1 MANLKTNYKDYIAD
15 GSKKVKLV
23 ETGTGTNTYEIT
35 DATVYSTEGDA
46 IGASDINAIT
56 TAINTNT
63 TNYNTLKTDFDKLS
77 DKYHSESAANTTYFN
92 ALNTEINKL
101 KTKYNDDFYTN
112 TTNAVEKFT
121 NQEFTSIKNLS
132 VTNSTPTQ
140 MSSFCNWDTKNQ
152 YGYKVVIPATGV
164 SVNSIIQNIVM
175 TDTLLEVIA
184 PYIKTI
190 NNGLELYTKDATPVT
205 GTIIDLVISGNGS
218 STNPS

>member
-1 MANLKTNYKDYIAD
+1 MANLKTNYTDYIAN

-63 TNYNTLKTDFDKLS
+63 TTYKTLKNDFDKLSYKYNILKTDFD
-77 DKYHSESAANTTYFN
+77 
-92 ALNTEINKL
+92 KL

-121 NQEFTSIKNLS
+121 NQKFTSLKNLS

-140 MSSFCNWDTKNQ
+140 MSSFCDWDTKNQ
-152 YGYKVVIPATGV
+152 YGYEVVIPATGV

-184 PYIKTI
+184 PYITTI
-190 NNGLELYTKDATPVT
+190 NNGLVLYTKDATPVT

-218 STNPS
+218 STSAS

>member
-1 MANLKTNYKDYIAD
+1 MAKLKTNYKDYIAD

-63 TNYNTLKTDFDKLS
+63 TNFNKF
-77 DKYHSESAANTTYFN
+77 SENYYSEAATNTTNFN
-92 ALNTEINKL
+92 AINIEINKL

>member
-1 MANLKTNYKDYIAD
+1 MAKLKTDYKDYIAD

-63 TNYNTLKTDFDKLS
+63 TNYNTLNNETEKVSYKIHKL
-77 DKYHSESAANTTYFN
+77 E
-92 ALNTEINKL
+92 
-101 KTKYNDDFYTN
+101 TKYNDDFYTN

-140 MSSFCNWDTKNQ
+140 MSSFCDWDTKNQ

-184 PYIKTI
+184 PYITTI
-190 NNGLELYTKDATPVT
+190 NNGLVLYTKDATPVT

>member
-1 MANLKTNYKDYIAD
+1 MAKLKTNYKDYIAD

-63 TNYNTLKTDFDKLS
+63 TNFNKFS
-77 DKYHSESAANTTYFN
+77 EKYYSEAATNTTNFN

-121 NQEFTSIKNLS
+121 NQEFTSLKNLS

-140 MSSFCNWDTKNQ
+140 MSSFCDWDTKNQ

-184 PYIKTI
+184 PYITTI
-190 NNGLELYTKDATPVT
+190 NNSLVLYTKDATPVT

>member
-1 MANLKTNYKDYIAD
+1 MANLKTDYKDYIAD

-35 DATVYSTEGDA
+35 DATAYSTEGDA

-63 TNYNTLKTDFDKLS
+63 TNYKLLNNE
-77 DKYHSESAANTTYFN
+77 SEKVSYK
-92 ALNTEINKL
+92 IHKL
-101 KTKYNDDFYTN
+101 ETKYNDDFYTN

-140 MSSFCNWDTKNQ
+140 MSSFCDWDTKNQ

-184 PYIKTI
+184 PYITTI
-190 NNGLELYTKDATPVT
+190 NNGLVLYTKDATPVT

-218 STNPS
+218 STSAS

>member
-1 MANLKTNYKDYIAD
+1 MATLKTNYKDYIAD

-63 TNYNTLKTDFDKLS
+63 TKYKTLNNDFEKLS
-77 DKYHSESAANTTYFN
+77 SNYY
-92 ALNTEINKL
+92 ALRTEVDELNI
-101 KTKYNDDFYTN
+101 KYNDDFYTN

-140 MSSFCNWDTKNQ
+140 MSSFCDWDTKNQ

-164 SVNSIIQNIVM
+164 SENSIIQNIVM

-184 PYIKTI
+184 PYITTI
-190 NNGLELYTKDATPVT
+190 NNSLVLYTKDATPVT

-218 STNPS
+218 STSAS

>member
-1 MANLKTNYKDYIAD
+1 MAKLKTNYKDYIAD

-63 TNYNTLKTDFDKLS
+63 ANFNKFS
-77 DKYHSESAANTTYFN
+77 DRYSSEAATNTTYFN

-121 NQEFTSIKNLS
+121 NQEFTSLKNLS

-140 MSSFCNWDTKNQ
+140 MSSFCDWDTKNQ

-184 PYIKTI
+184 PYITTI
-190 NNGLELYTKDATPVT
+190 NNSLVLYTKDATPVT